1 MKDNTYKTRKGN
13 VMPKIS
19 KAVIDSNIRTAI
31 FNTLNIANLEG
42 YQKINDRQYGVI
54 IEDDN
59 GTARYA
65 RIGVI
70 VAEEREDC
78 TAQELMDAEI
88 ADYNAKQAKKA
99 EKAAE
104 RAEKAAKDKARREA
118 AKKAKEEEGD

>member
-1 MKDNTYKTRKGN
+1 
-13 VMPKIS
+13 MPKIS
-19 KAVIDSNIRTAI
+19 KAVIDSNIRTAV
-31 FNTLNIANLEG
+31 FDALHIADLEG

-59 GTARYA
+59 GTQRYA

-78 TAQELMDAEI
+78 TAQELMAAEI
-88 ADYNAKQAKKA
+88 ADYEAKQAKKA

-104 RAEKAAKDKARREA
+104 RAAKAEKDKAKREA
-118 AKKAKEEEGD
+118 AKKAKETEGE